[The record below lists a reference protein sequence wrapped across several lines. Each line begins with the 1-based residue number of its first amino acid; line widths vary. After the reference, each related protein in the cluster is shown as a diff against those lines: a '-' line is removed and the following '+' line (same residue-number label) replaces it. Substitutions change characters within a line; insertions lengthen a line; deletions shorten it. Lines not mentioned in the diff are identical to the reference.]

1 MKKIV
6 KLTESELMNIV
17 KSVIKEENN
26 IIKISQR
33 YGHVI
38 NEVGTEASPEDIIN
52 MWNEYVRPDTLNT
65 SPMLVSYENK
75 KFINEEGES
84 FPVNVILEEIN
95 NSLYGEEESYSYEKR
110 PKMGP
115 KGSVEITSNHILY
128 EKNGEI
134 RFEWRELMG
143 GGGLKIISNDTIQ
156 KLKQLINKVS

>member
-75 KFINEEGES
+75 KFINEDGES
-84 FPVNVILEEIN
+84 IPVNVILEEIN